1 MVKECGT
8 TPAPAQYYRTVPSYC
23 GDLDDA
29 GGLAPPSRLL
39 PTSIPPFK
47 PSTALSK
54 VFDFSKKYFH
64 ENEDYPLSPILQPH
78 QYQSQNIMPLRNW
91 QEKRASIFIL
101 AAASITIMLFTV
113 VHLRH
118 LLPRRHHLHVQ
129 DCNAFYASDLIECL
143 GPAEEREEPGIIAGK
158 EWL

>member
-1 MVKECGT
+1 MRG
-8 TPAPAQYYRTVPSYC
+8 A
-23 GDLDDA
+23 L
-29 GGLAPPSRLL
+29 RLL
-39 PTSIPPFK
+39 PASFQPPSYHLNPRLHCPKSSISP
-47 PSTALSK
+47 
-54 VFDFSKKYFH
+54 KKYFH

-91 QEKRASIFIL
+91 QEKRGSIFIL